1 MGAKLSRRLVPD
13 PLWDLVAPLIPEFS
27 PRRQGG
33 GTVPLD
39 GRNTFT
45 AVVYVLTCDCA
56 WQRLPSSFGVSP
68 ATAHRRF
75 AAWTRS
81 GLWPRLRRAVLENR
95 GLGGDREWAAA
106 IVEAAVDRGRRS
118 PAA

>member
-1 MGAKLSRRLVPD
+1 M
-13 PLWDLVAPLIPEFS
+13 WDLVAPLIPEFS

-39 GRNTFT
+39 NRAVFT

-56 WQRLPSSFGVSP
+56 WRRLPPSFGVSP

-75 AAWTRS
+75 AAWTRA
-81 GLWPRLRRAVLENR
+81 GLWARLRQAVPENH
-95 GLGGDREWAAA
+95 GLGGDLEWAAA
-106 IVEAAVDRGRRS
+106 IVEAALDRGRRT
-118 PAA
+118 AAA